1 MTPVI
6 REAWL
11 TDIVHIEG
19 EGGPQRQGWSRKQ
32 LIAELA
38 RDKGSFL
45 VAQLRGRHAG
55 HAVAWQVAD
64 EVHIIDVHVELGA
77 RRQGL
82 GRSLVERL
90 VADCGSGPTLL
101 EVHEANA
108 GAIGLYRSMGFVE
121 AGRRPAYYSD
131 GAAAVLMTRGMEA

>member
-1 MTPVI
+1 MVV

-19 EGGPQRQGWSRKQ
+19 AGDAQRQGWSRKQ
-32 LIAELA
+32 LISELE

-45 VAQLRGRHAG
+45 VAQLEGRHAG

-64 EVHIIDVHVELGA
+64 EVHIIDVHVEPSA
-77 RRQGL
+77 RRRGL
-82 GRSLVERL
+82 GRALVERL
-90 VADCGSGPTLL
+90 VSDCGNGPTLR

-131 GAAAVLMTRGMEA
+131 GAAAVLMSRGQA